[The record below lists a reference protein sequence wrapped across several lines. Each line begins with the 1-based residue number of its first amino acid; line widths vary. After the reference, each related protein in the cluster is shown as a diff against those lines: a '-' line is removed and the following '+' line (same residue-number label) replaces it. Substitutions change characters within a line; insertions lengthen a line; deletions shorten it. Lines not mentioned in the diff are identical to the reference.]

1 MENPVLKSKRS
12 RKTGGH
18 GGNVGCSGPNPKKLT
33 LGAFGKTVGFEQF
46 RSEMG
51 VIWYRR
57 ERGERGSEKSRAGT
71 LSKEK
76 ARDRCNARRAAV
88 QSLAVGGY

>member
-1 MENPVLKSKRS
+1 M
-12 RKTGGH
+12 
-18 GGNVGCSGPNPKKLT
+18 
-33 LGAFGKTVGFEQF
+33 GFEQF

-57 ERGERGSEKSRAGT
+57 ERGECGSEKSRAGT

-76 ARDRCNARRAAV
+76 ARDRCNARREAM